1 MMPPLKRLFL
11 DSWGI
16 FVCFLLIYVL
26 LFTQRVLMDIPSQ
39 MYTLRQVCKGEVAM
53 PPTALFYILGWL
65 GALGQYQSKT
75 MLGMGAAIACAGLLT
90 ARWWI
95 TREVFRDYFG
105 AQSTENKSF
114 SWLTFAIAFVCSL
127 PTLDWVS
134 KGWYIIGQPSPNYW
148 MNGTLLASWP
158 FALVLFWQS
167 YQQLLKP
174 SAGWWRWMLLWL
186 ILLVVSK
193 PSYAFVFALV
203 YPLFL
208 IGRHGFIR
216 AVRWQL
222 LPFGILG
229 LLLALEFYLIFWHKD
244 SVYVKQFNHG
254 NQSGVQVCLFCVW
267 RLFSSNILGSVMA
280 ACLFPLGVAVVYW
293 QEIRR
298 KLLFWYAWAGFLT
311 ALVISATFAQTGEEF
326 SCWNFRWQAYIASY
340 LLFMVSSMLVW
351 EKIQQEQF
359 KWNARSK
366 SVASLFLLQLLSGL
380 LYLGK
385 MLWTQSHY

>member
-11 DSWGI
+11 DSWGV
-16 FVCFLLIYVL
+16 FVCFLLIYVM

-39 MYTLRQVCKGEVAM
+39 MYTLRQVCNGEVAM
-53 PPTALFYILGWL
+53 PPTALFYVLGWL
-65 GALGQYQSKT
+65 GAFGQYESKI

-90 ARWWI
+90 ARWWV

-105 AQSTENKSF
+105 EPF
-114 SWLTFAIAFVCSL
+114 LRDSWLTFALAFVCSL
-127 PTLDWVS
+127 PTLDWAT

-148 MNGTLLASWP
+148 MNGTLLTSWP
-158 FALVLFWQS
+158 FAIVLFWQS
-167 YQQLLKP
+167 YRQLLQP
-174 SAGWWRWMLLWL
+174 TAIWWRWMLLWL
-186 ILLVVSK
+186 VFLVISK

-208 IGRHGFIR
+208 IGRHGFSR

-229 LLLALEFYLIFWHKD
+229 LLLALEFYLIFWQRE
-244 SVYVKQFNHG
+244 SVYVKQFNNG

-267 RLFSSNILGSVMA
+267 RLFSSNMLVSVIA
-280 ACLFPLGVAVVYW
+280 ASLFPLGVALLYW

-298 KLLFWYAWAGFLT
+298 KLLFWYAWAGFLA
-311 ALVISATFAQTGEEF
+311 ALVISATFVQTGEEF
-326 SCWNFRWQAYIASY
+326 SCWNFRWQTYIASY
-340 LLFMVSSMLVW
+340 LLFMVSTMLFW
-351 EKIQQEQF
+351 EKIQQAQF
-359 KWNARSK
+359 EWSARSK
-366 SVASLFLLQLLSGL
+366 SMAGLFLLHLLSGL

>member
-11 DSWGI
+11 DSWGV

-39 MYTLRQVCKGEVAM
+39 MYTLRQVCNGEVAM
-53 PPTALFYILGWL
+53 PPTALFYVLGWL

-75 MLGMGAAIACAGLLT
+75 MLGIGAAITCAGLLT

-95 TREVFRDYFG
+95 TRAVFRNYFG
-105 AQSTENKSF
+105 GPILRD
-114 SWLTFAIAFVCSL
+114 SWLAFALAFVCSL
-127 PTLDWVS
+127 PTLDWAT

-158 FALVLFWQS
+158 FAIILFWQS
-167 YQQLLKP
+167 YRQLLQP

-186 ILLVVSK
+186 ISLVISK

-208 IGRHGFIR
+208 IGRHGFNR

-222 LPFGILG
+222 LPFGILA
-229 LLLALEFYLIFWHKD
+229 LLLALEFYLIFWQKD

-267 RLFSSNILGSVMA
+267 RLFSSNILISVMA
-280 ACLFPLGVAVVYW
+280 ACLFPVGIAVLYW

-311 ALVISATFAQTGEEF
+311 ALVISVTFAQKGEEF
-326 SCWNFRWQAYIASY
+326 SCWNFRWQAYIASH
-340 LLFMVSSMLVW
+340 LLFMASTMLVW
-351 EKIQQEQF
+351 EKIQQEQL

-366 SVASLFLLQLLSGL
+366 SVAILFLLQLLSGI